1 MQEPSS
7 RILQIIPAEGWKAH
21 YKNEDEAADFIE
33 PIVCFALVEETDTNG
48 KKKQTVLPMSWSD
61 YEVDF
66 CENTGNFSKISYQQ

>member
-21 YKNEDEAADFIE
+21 YKNKDEADFVE
-33 PIVCFALVEETDTNG
+33 PVVCFALVEETDING
-48 KKKQTVLPMSWSD
+48 KKKQTVLPMSWSE

-66 CENTGNFSKISYQQ
+66 CEKISNFSEISHQQ

>member
-7 RILQIIPAEGWKAH
+7 RILQIIPAKGWTAH
-21 YKNEDEAADFIE
+21 YKTEGEIDSLE

-48 KKKQTVLPMSWSD
+48 KTTQTVLPMSWSE

-66 CENTGNFSKISYQQ
+66 CERISNFSEISYQQ